1 MSRAT
6 DAGMKNVLLALSCI
20 SAFAL
25 VGCGGDS
32 EPAKSADDAAASERA
47 AEHAEDKADAAAD
60 KADSAADK
68 ADQKADETK

>member
-1 MSRAT
+1 MSRAP
-6 DAGMKNVLLALSCI
+6 ARGMKNVLLSLFCLTS
-20 SAFAL
+20 FAL

-60 KADSAADK
+60 KADAAADK
-68 ADQKADETK
+68 ADQKADETR